1 MEKISE
7 NTMDRL
13 MLNLKMIKASFVVPA
28 LMMLPA
34 ISGHAAENGNYSFP
48 AGASLYLI
56 GGFPP
61 VPGNYLQVMA
71 AHTDSSRLNNSR
83 GDEIKGTDF
92 DLKVNAATVRFFT
105 VWDSH
110 IFGADSFASELIGTY
125 AHAKNSMNT
134 PDGHFSDSQ
143 DGLGDI
149 IIGPFLFQWDLGE
162 NKNWHA
168 VFATDYVIPT
178 GSYSKNRALNVSNNR
193 FSIQPIVALRYES
206 PLGFELGVEPR
217 LSFNWKN
224 QDTNYKTGTEV
235 FVEYMAAYKIGQW
248 KAGVSG
254 YYADQL
260 EEDELNGKKLSD
272 SKTKGFGIGPTLQY
286 QFPNHS
292 VVIASWQKDIVAE
305 NKSENNNFYL
315 TYMFK
320 Y

>member
-13 MLNLKMIKASFVVPA
+13 TLNLKMIKASFVVPA

-149 IIGPFLFQWDLGE
+149 IIGPFLFQWDL
-162 NKNWHA
+162 
-168 VFATDYVIPT
+168 
-178 GSYSKNRALNVSNNR
+178 
-193 FSIQPIVALRYES
+193 
-206 PLGFELGVEPR
+206 
-217 LSFNWKN
+217 
-224 QDTNYKTGTEV
+224 
-235 FVEYMAAYKIGQW
+235 
-248 KAGVSG
+248 
-254 YYADQL
+254 
-260 EEDELNGKKLSD
+260 NGKKLND